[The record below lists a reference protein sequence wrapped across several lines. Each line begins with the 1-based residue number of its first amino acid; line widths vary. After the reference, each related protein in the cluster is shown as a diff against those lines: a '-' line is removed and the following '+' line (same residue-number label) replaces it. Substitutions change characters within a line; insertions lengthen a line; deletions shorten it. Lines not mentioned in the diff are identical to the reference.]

1 MGNSVKQLFLII
13 YSPKIQTHVTSQIK
27 LLTKLAKMMMPG
39 EDYFDTGLM
48 YTLGLVGYC
57 DFTA

>member
-1 MGNSVKQLFLII
+1 MHLKPS
-13 YSPKIQTHVTSQIK
+13 
-27 LLTKLAKMMMPG
+27 TKLAKMMMPG

-57 DFTA
+57 GFTA